1 MAASDADSLGEGFD
15 FQLYRYDVSLPAA
28 ATSMVV
34 FLILSVLHV
43 WCIWRHRS
51 FYFTAFTI
59 GGFCTD
65 ASPLPYPNP
74 RPSPQA
80 QPVKT
85 SSMLTSF
92 SQTVVQVVGYA
103 ARIGSHHDRFSIPAF
118 SIQAIFILVAP
129 ALYAASIYMILAR
142 LILAIDSAHLSI
154 VPVRWMT
161 RVFVAFDIISFTL
174 QGGGG
179 GIQAAGTL
187 EMFELG
193 EKIIIAG
200 LFVQIVVF
208 SFFVVT
214 AASFHKRRLG
224 AGPAASS
231 VPWRRHLAV
240 LYVVSAIILV
250 RSIFRV
256 VEYLQGNSGY
266 LISHEIF
273 LYIFDAVL
281 MAVVMAIFLVWYVDD
296 LAPSKG
302 LKRGSGR
309 ELLPSSGSDVE
320 MRPRPQLG

>member
-1 MAASDADSLGEGFD
+1 MDQTDPESLGEGFD

-28 ATSMVV
+28 IVAMVV

-43 WCIWRHRS
+43 WKIWRHRS
-51 FYFTAFTI
+51 FYFTAFTV
-59 GGFCTD
+59 GGFCTNPP
-65 ASPLPYPNP
+65 PLQHLNP
-74 RPSPQA
+74 IPLLETCWRT
-80 QPVKT
+80 QPANVSGT
-85 SSMLTSF
+85 S
-92 SQTVVQVVGYA
+92 VQVVGYA
-103 ARIGSHHDRFSIPAF
+103 ARIGSHHDPYSIPAF
-118 SIQAIFILVAP
+118 SIQAIFILVSP

-142 LILAIDSAHLSI
+142 LILSIHSAHLSI

-161 RVFVAFDIISFTL
+161 RVFVTFDVVSFAL

-187 EMFELG
+187 ELFEIG
-193 EKIIIAG
+193 EKVIIAG

-214 AASFHKRRLG
+214 AASFHKRRLS
-224 AGPAASS
+224 AGPAPGS
-231 VPWRRHLAV
+231 VPWRRHLTV

-256 VEYLQGNSGY
+256 VEYLQGNNGY

-273 LYIFDAVL
+273 LYIFDAIL
-281 MAVVMAIFLVWYVDD
+281 MAAVMAIFLVWYVDD
-296 LAPSKG
+296 LVPSQG

-309 ELLPSSGSDVE
+309 ELIPSSGSDME
-320 MRPRPQLG
+320 MGSRPQVG